1 MASNQE
7 KIHDGLSDEI
17 LACVERLAR
26 QRSAEKITVRDVLKA
41 MDITNRVFYNRF
53 HNMDEVLELL
63 YQKMIRQV
71 RESLNIPWRE
81 DTDFFTHVKQVAART
96 VAVSYASKENLSQ
109 FVFETDSSSD
119 ENFRWWTR
127 EIEELIAVGQQ
138 RGQVRADLDA
148 DMLSYAIWCFI
159 RGFNADAIARNLSRE
174 EALSRFD
181 YGFGIFLEGVRA

>member
-127 EIEELIAVGQQ
+127 EIKELIAVGQQ